1 MPVKKI
7 LKKILIKLCRIC
19 GYEIIDQSQFSFPS
33 LKNKKFNNLSTINN
47 KSIVFPLGEV
57 KISKKVQSLPTHTLR
72 FWEKEFKQ
80 IKPKIFSGNRRYYD
94 ENSINTLKKIKFLLK
109 DKGMTLNGVKK
120 LLNSEESDIDELNY
134 TSIRQKNIIKKK
146 LKYIKNLIKN
156 IKVNNG

>member
-1 MPVKKI
+1 MNKLKENSKYKSIGEVAKI
-7 LKKILIKLCRIC
+7 LELIN
-19 GYEIIDQSQFSFPS
+19 
-33 LKNKKFNNLSTINN
+33 KNNGSLST
-47 KSIVFPLGEV
+47 
-57 KISKKVQSLPTHTLR
+57 HTIR

-94 ENSINTLKKIKFLLK
+94 ENSIKTLKKIKFLLK

-134 TSIRQKNIIKKK
+134 TSIRQKNIIKNK
-146 LKYIKNLIKN
+146 LKNIKNLIKN

>member
-1 MPVKKI
+1 MLFFLNHQKN
-7 LKKILIKLCRIC
+7 
-19 GYEIIDQSQFSFPS
+19 
-33 LKNKKFNNLSTINN
+33 LKNLLINMNRLKENSKYKSIGEVAEILELINKKNGSLST
-47 KSIVFPLGEV
+47 
-57 KISKKVQSLPTHTLR
+57 HTIR

-94 ENSINTLKKIKFLLK
+94 ENSIKTLKKIKFLLK

>member
-1 MPVKKI
+1 MNKLKENSKYKSIGEVAKI
-7 LKKILIKLCRIC
+7 LELIN
-19 GYEIIDQSQFSFPS
+19 
-33 LKNKKFNNLSTINN
+33 KNNGSLST
-47 KSIVFPLGEV
+47 
-57 KISKKVQSLPTHTLR
+57 HTIR

-94 ENSINTLKKIKFLLK
+94 ENSIKTLKKIKFLLK